1 MYKNMSESINI
12 IQDVGEKIGGARKD
26 LYGPVLI
33 TDLYSMTPLEL
44 ENLSQ
49 KSKIWRGN
57 DFKNVK
63 KENDNAFWLL
73 MLKIIKDSIP
83 VKPLIVN
90 PYSSSKH
97 LKEFSDK
104 LVQESNVIYAETI
117 SKIRDIAIDKETFKN
132 NSTKVLMDLFK
143 NTEDTQILKTVEI
156 SNFTKLLLNYIEND
170 ELKENIIKN
179 GTACSLLVPRI
190 GEYSK
195 VNKNIISFLSNYGY
209 LISHALKKMQMFLRK
224 NEFEYN
230 GEIFNHKDKDLDQ
243 FFTQI
248 LYFAQKN
255 PKWHEDFNE
264 FLDQYLDK
272 NPQIKDKVNIVCS
285 NLLTK
290 NMARSVKEDF
300 EEIEEKKLSIEEA
313 SNKERNE
320 IKKQLKQIEAI
331 HLSQIKRKGYEW
343 RDNKNVEAEDFMN
356 EFGFRGVE
364 FGNAL
369 PNKERQIVLNM
380 AYDSFCDL
388 AYVLKIKRKELGLL
402 FKQEENFKSLAMAFG
417 TRGVANTSAIFSSV
431 KNIINLNRL
440 NGAGSL
446 AHEFGHALEFA
457 INNQKGNIENS
468 ESCKYNEE
476 DFREMKEI
484 FNELKYKE
492 VNNDTITNYLIYDN
506 IKRNDKDVTSYN
518 KIICKYISSFL
529 NFEVNSIEMQ
539 KRIKEFNCKIDE
551 VLEKQINLFFQKD
564 KEIFKNITIEMFKV
578 GGANDVISRFVK
590 FVETD
595 KIPFNERV
603 AFGKNTITRECEKIV
618 LELFPEI
625 NKMTEGNKLRFI
637 NNFNILSS
645 RRLKVKLFTENKNRG
660 YVVPYGNL
668 WKSKLKIESD
678 FYSNAKILD
687 SFKTTPYFTLD
698 TELGARA
705 FEKIIQYKLNKEGCQ
720 NDYLIVEDK
729 GNKDYIEYSYYH
741 SEYEINKI
749 STLPSMEETKQFEKL
764 YDRLIEKYFTYDVV
778 QKNQQDI
785 KEQIEY
791 IRDKT
796 AKKNENKKEDKE
808 EKQVF
813 VENVKH
819 KEVKSVQKNQEKQT
833 LIENIEHKET
843 KNVQRNQEKTLKE
856 EIEQEENKIKNYK
869 KGEQMTLF

>member
-90 PYSSSKH
+90 PYNSSKH

-143 NTEDTQILKTVEI
+143 NTEDTQMLKSIEV

-179 GTACSLLVPRI
+179 GTACSLLIPRM

-209 LISHALKKMQMFLRK
+209 LINHTLKKMQMFLRK

-230 GEIFNHKDKDLDQ
+230 GEIFNHKDEDLEQ
-243 FFTQI
+243 FFTQM
-248 LYFAQKN
+248 LYFTQKN
-255 PKWHEDFNE
+255 PKWHENFNE

-313 SNKERNE
+313 SDKERNE

-331 HLSQIKRKGYEW
+331 HLSQIKRKGYDW

-402 FKQEENFKSLAMAFG
+402 FKQEEKFKSLAMAFG

-468 ESCKYNEE
+468 ESRKYNEE

-492 VNNDTITNYLIYDN
+492 VNNDTITDYLIYDN

-529 NFEVNSIEMQ
+529 NFKVNSIEMQ
-539 KRIKEFNCKIDE
+539 KRIKKFNKKIDE
-551 VLEKQINLFFQKD
+551 VLEKQIDLFFQKD
-564 KEIFKNITIEMFKV
+564 KECFKNITIEMFRV
-578 GGANDVISRFVK
+578 GGADDIISK
-590 FVETD
+590 FLKFIETNQ
-595 KIPFNERV
+595 IPFNKRV
-603 AFGKNTITRECEKIV
+603 MFGKNIITNECEKIV
-618 LELFPEI
+618 LELFPEMK
-625 NKMTEGNKLRFI
+625 KMTKGNQLRFI

-660 YVVPYGNL
+660 YVVPYDDL

-687 SFKTTPYFTLD
+687 SFRVAPYFTLD

-705 FEKIIQYKLNKEGCQ
+705 FERIIQYKLNNEGCQ
-720 NDYLIVEDK
+720 NDYLIVEGK
-729 GNKDYIEYSYYH
+729 GNKDYIEYSYYN
-741 SEYEINKI
+741 SDYEVNKI
-749 STLPSMEETKQFEKL
+749 STLPSIEETKCFEKL
-764 YDRLIEKYFTYDVV
+764 YDKLIEKHFTYDFVH
-778 QKNQQDI
+778 KNQQDI

-791 IRDKT
+791 IKNKT
-796 AKKNENKKEDKE
+796 TKKEENKEINEENQTIVEIVEDK
-808 EKQVF
+808 K
-813 VENVKH
+813 
-819 KEVKSVQKNQEKQT
+819 VQNDRK
-833 LIENIEHKET
+833 
-843 KNVQRNQEKTLKE
+843 NQEKTLKE